1 MAEQYIFPP
10 EKLVGD
16 FSDFIGVWDKFMP
29 DPMCDD
35 IIQKC
40 LDARYNN
47 GWMNVDNG
55 STQLSLIHI

>member
-47 GWMNVDNG
+47 G
-55 STQLSLIHI
+55 